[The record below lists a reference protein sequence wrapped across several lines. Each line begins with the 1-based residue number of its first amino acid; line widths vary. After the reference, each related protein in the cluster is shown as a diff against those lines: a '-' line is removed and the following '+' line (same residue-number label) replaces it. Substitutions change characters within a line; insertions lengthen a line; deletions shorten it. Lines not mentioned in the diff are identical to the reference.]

1 MITSKLIPKVQ
12 KLNIVYLMY
21 TSIKYIQAFTSL
33 LHTCVEYIW
42 GLILKHL
49 MGHIC
54 ECTSLKELEHCG
66 HFVLFQLQNHSNRSI
81 IEIKQ
86 SNYNIRSIGGREK
99 TPFNLAMV

>member
-1 MITSKLIPKVQ
+1 MLTSKLIFK
-12 KLNIVYLMY
+12 KKRNNLKY

-49 MGHIC
+49 TVHLC
-54 ECTSLKELEHCG
+54 VCTSLKELEHCG
-66 HFVLFQLQNHSNRSI
+66 HFVLFRLQNHSNRSI

-86 SNYNIRSIGGREK
+86 SNYNIRSIGGGKEL
-99 TPFNLAMV
+99 PLI